1 MFTRLGVSS
10 LVPSLKTPIFVIHS
24 SRQLP
29 LKNASTRILLSS
41 RKFHATKYNL
51 AVGDEELDSDKMPRF
66 VSPYQ
71 GHSIIFDLD
80 ERERR
85 AGKTEK
91 TRKTEK
97 PHKLDQTNKSSSLS
111 SRLFK
116 GKSDKEER
124 RKESLLRGEKPK
136 KPPPERVVG
145 FIGDPIPT
153 EARFKHKEHKYS
165 TTNFRISPRKLT
177 FLARQVAGKNLD
189 EAIKQMEFSPKK
201 ASKKIMNSLITAR
214 DHAWRYKMME
224 PRRLYIEQA
233 WVGKGVYRKRI
244 NYHSRGRFSLLK
256 IKKAHMKYIIKEGRE
271 DGSAKPKKDVRAR
284 NLKLG
289 RYFKPEKEDKP
300 IYNPPTYYN
309 W

>member
-1 MFTRLGVSS
+1 MFTRLGVLSFVS
-10 LVPSLKTPIFVIHS
+10 SLKTPIFVVHL

-29 LKNASTRILLSS
+29 LKNASTRIPLSS
-41 RKFHATKYNL
+41 RKFHATNHNFASKDEKDKAL
-51 AVGDEELDSDKMPRF
+51 GDEQLQRL

-71 GHSIIFDLD
+71 GHSIIFDID

-85 AGKTEK
+85 AEKTGKSERTGKTD
-91 TRKTEK
+91 
-97 PHKLDQTNKSSSLS
+97 KLPSPSSSS
-111 SRLFK
+111 K
-116 GKSDKEER
+116 GKGEKQ
-124 RKESLLRGEKPK
+124 KESLLRGEKPK
-136 KPPPERVVG
+136 KPPPERIVG

-153 EARFKHKEHKYS
+153 EAKFKHKEACIKDWIRLDLEL
-165 TTNFRISPRKLT
+165 NFAI
-177 FLARQVAGKNLD
+177 AGKNLD
-189 EAIKQMEFSPKK
+189 EAIKQMQFSPKK

-233 WVGKGVYRKRI
+233 WVGKGFYRKKI

-256 IKKAHMKYIIKEGRE
+256 MKKAHMKYVIKEGRE

-289 RYFKPEKEDKP
+289 RYFKPEKEDRP